1 MSRAKSRIALPIV
14 AIAVATSAVAASMPG
29 AFAQAAAKPELSGR
43 LVAAATSTTME
54 RYADEDGNVWF
65 DNPSIGSYLIAN
77 RNVPFELRTTRKS
90 YKDPIVTKQL
100 VRVNGKNVWRT
111 LPNSLIKNWN
121 GLDAFARVTM
131 TNAAGKKISDQ
142 TQTYCPNSSA
152 YEGGSVR
159 YLPGAPDTSPYPNF
173 GCYGNPFTL
182 GMVYGVQKGWGSAV
196 GQLGE
201 ELSDTKKVPDGVY
214 TVKVSVEKKYRD
226 ALGISNDI
234 ATIKVT
240 VKTTKEDPHGGHLAK
255 GKQGVAP
262 KPAAKEP
269 TGQGAVPRTGPKPD
283 LRALPSFGIFAE
295 GDDPDT
301 PEKERDTL
309 GFGANVWNAG
319 PSPLVVDGFRR
330 PSEDIMDAYQYFYD
344 ANGKPT
350 GYKKTG
356 TMEWDPRESHHHWHF
371 KDFAQYTLLKE
382 NKTEAVR
389 SHKEAFCLAPTDA
402 IDLLVKGA
410 NWQPGDRDLH
420 TACGGKTALSIRE
433 VLDVGHGDTYTQARA
448 GQAFDIQ
455 DLPNGVYFIKIEA
468 NPMKNLYESN
478 LKNNVSLRKVIL
490 GGKPGA
496 RTVQVPPYEG
506 IDSEGPLARR

>member
-1 MSRAKSRIALPIV
+1 MSRTKRFAIPLV
-14 AIAVATSAVAASMPG
+14 AIAVATSAVAAGAPG
-29 AFAQAAAKPELSGR
+29 ALAQAAAKPEMSGR
-43 LVAAATSTTME
+43 LVAAATSTTVE
-54 RYADEDGNVWF
+54 RHVDEEGNIWV

-77 RNVPFELRTTRKS
+77 RNVPFELRTSRKS
-90 YKDPIVTKQL
+90 YKDPIVTRQL

-111 LPNSLIKNWN
+111 LSNDVIKNWN
-121 GLDAFARVTM
+121 GLDAFAHVTM
-131 TNAAGKKISDQ
+131 TNAAGKKVSDQ
-142 TQTYCPNSSA
+142 KQTYCPNA
-152 YEGGSVR
+152 YDYDGGSVR
-159 YLPGAPDTSPYPNF
+159 YLPGAPDSSPYPSF

-182 GMVYGVQKGWGSAV
+182 GMIYGVQKGWGSVV
-196 GQLGE
+196 GQVGDEIYDLK
-201 ELSDTKKVPDGVY
+201 LIPDGVY

-226 ALGISNDI
+226 ALGLSNDV

-240 VKTTKEDPHGGHLAK
+240 VKTMKEPGHPEGRLGK
-255 GKQGVAP
+255 GKKGVAP

-269 TGQGAVPRTGPKPD
+269 TGEGAVPQAGPKPD

-295 GDDPDT
+295 GDDPET
-301 PEKERDTL
+301 PEKESDTL
-309 GFGANVWNAG
+309 AFGANVWNAG

-344 ANGKPT
+344 ANGKQT

-410 NWQPGDRDLH
+410 NWKPGDRDLH

-433 VLDVGHGDTYTQARA
+433 VLDVGHGDTYTQQRA

-455 DLPNGVYFIKIEA
+455 GLSNGVYWIKIEA
-468 NPMKNLYESN
+468 NPMKNLFESN

-506 IDSEGPLARR
+506 IDSEGPLAQR